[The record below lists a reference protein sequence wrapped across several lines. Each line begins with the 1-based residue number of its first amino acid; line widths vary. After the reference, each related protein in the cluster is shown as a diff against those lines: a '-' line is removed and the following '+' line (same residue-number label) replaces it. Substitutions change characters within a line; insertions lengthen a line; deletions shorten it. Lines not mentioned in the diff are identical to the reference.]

1 MASPISKL
9 PLNELYA
16 RKITPSVEVAIHK
29 LENFSKISP
38 TYCESVCRLKCKN
51 PKGVALINDDELD
64 ILIIQD
70 HGALKGKYDRS
81 DNAQEIIQKNIIEFI
96 CQKAGFQGLRYRITN
111 LLKCAPKEIDFPK
124 GKSPSVTVLSKCKPY
139 LLDEIARSK
148 PKLIIS
154 LSTAVTK
161 ALGFKKHSN
170 TANRGEIVNGN
181 VLITLHPRVLC
192 MIRQNASGKLWGND
206 YFNIIKR
213 DFEKAA
219 AIVRGTLVIRPLEEA
234 VEAQRK
240 NIRICRTIDD
250 VSKVVDIIQNLP
262 EGTIV
267 SVDTETNSLDGMS
280 EGAKLLTIQFG
291 WRDPTT
297 KTYVAAVVPLWH
309 RLNTMFNPALAW
321 KLVVPILISPGIPKV
336 LHNMKFDILFVYHT
350 TGVRMEGVEFDTM
363 LMLHALDSGIQ
374 GCLSLKTAIWDWCP
388 DLNLGGYEE
397 LLPKLTKVKKAK
409 PPGET
414 EDSDEDEENSDDE

>member
-9 PLNELYA
+9 PLNELYE

-38 TYCESVCRLKCKN
+38 DYCKAVCKLKCKS
-51 PKGVALINDDELD
+51 PKGVVLLDDRQLD

-70 HGALKGKYDRS
+70 HSSPKGKYDRS
-81 DNAQEIIQKNIIEFI
+81 DNGQEVIQKNIIEFL
-96 CQKAGFQGLRYRITN
+96 CQKAGFQGLNYRVTN
-111 LLKCAPKEIDFPK
+111 LLKCTPKELDFPK
-124 GKSPSVTVLSKCKPY
+124 GKSPSVTVLSKCRPY
-139 LLDEIARSK
+139 LLAEIERTK
-148 PKLIIS
+148 PKVIIS

-170 TANRGEIVNGN
+170 TGNRGEIVNGN

-219 AIVRGTLVIRPLEEA
+219 AIVRGTLIIKPLAEG

-240 NIRICRTIDD
+240 NIAVARSLKDVALIASTI
-250 VSKVVDIIQNLP
+250 SSLS
-262 EGTIV
+262 EGTII
-267 SVDTETNSLDGMS
+267 SVDTETNSLDGLS
-280 EGAKLLTIQFG
+280 DGAKLLTIQFG
-291 WRDPTT
+291 WRDPET
-297 KTYVAAVVPLWH
+297 KKYVAAVVPLWH
-309 RLNTMFNPALAW
+309 RANKAYDAGEAW
-321 KLVVPILISPGIPKV
+321 KMLIPILVSPEIPKV
-336 LHNMKFDILFVYHT
+336 LHNMKFDILFIYHT
-350 TGVRMEGVEFDTM
+350 TGVRLEGVEFDTM
-363 LMLHALDSGIQ
+363 LLLHSLDSGIQ
-374 GCLSLKTAIWDWCP
+374 GCYGLKSAIWDWCA

-397 LLPKLTKVKKAK
+397 LLPNLTKVKKPK
-409 PPGET
+409 SEGEV
-414 EDSDEDEENSDDE
+414 EDNEEEDEVSDD

>member
-9 PLNELYA
+9 PLNELYE
-16 RKITPSVEVAIHK
+16 RKITPSVEAAIHK
-29 LENFSKISP
+29 LEDFSKISP
-38 TYCESVCRLKCKN
+38 DYCQKVCKLKCKS
-51 PKGVALINDDELD
+51 PKGVVLIDDRPLD

-70 HGALKGKYDRS
+70 HAAPKGKYDRN
-81 DNAQEIIQKNIIEFI
+81 DNGQEVIQKNIVEFL
-96 CQKAGFQGLRYRITN
+96 CQKAGFQGLNYRITS
-111 LLKCAPKEIDFPK
+111 LLKCMPKELDFPR

-139 LLDEIARSK
+139 LLSEIERSK

-161 ALGFKKHSN
+161 ALGLKKHSN
-170 TANRGEIVNGN
+170 TGNRGEIVNGN
-181 VLITLHPRVLC
+181 VLITLHPKVLC

-219 AIVRGTLVIRPLEEA
+219 NIVRGKLIIKPLEEG

-240 NIRICRTIDD
+240 NIKIARTIQD
-250 VSKVVDIIQNLP
+250 VELIRDTIMNLP
-262 EGTIV
+262 QGTIV
-267 SVDTETNSLDGMS
+267 SVDTETNSLDGLS

-291 WRDPTT
+291 WRDPKT
-297 KTYVAAVVPLWH
+297 KTYLAAVIPLWH
-309 RLNTMFNPALAW
+309 KANSMYNANDAW
-321 KLVVPILISPGIPKV
+321 KALIPILVSAEIPKV
-336 LHNMKFDILFVYHT
+336 LHNRKFDELFIYFT
-350 TGVRMEGVEFDTM
+350 TGIRLEGVEFDTM

-397 LLPKLTKVKKAK
+397 LLPKLTKVKKIK
-409 PPGET
+409 PGEEGT
-414 EDSDEDEENSDDE
+414 DEDEEEDDGE